1 MIHQVF
7 LDAMNHNFFDL
18 AKVNLL
24 VVDECHHAVGKS
36 PYAQIFQIYK
46 ERKVDILLLWRLAT
60 LLEGAGWLSNIL
72 SKIISKNI
80 LYGVLSV

>member
-46 ERKVDILLLWRLAT
+46 ERKVDILLLYISPLANS
-60 LLEGAGWLSNIL
+60 LSDSRYWLVHQPQSRP
-72 SKIISKNI
+72 
-80 LYGVLSV
+80 G